1 MKIAKQ
7 LKDTNIAEYVLYM
20 FQLED
25 TLRAFDCDADR
36 VATKYVARF
45 DWSSEEK
52 QAEQE
57 WLTWLCL
64 MMHEE
69 GKTQRGHL
77 QSNLGAISLLTDLHQ
92 QLLDSPKQAF
102 YAAAYYKA
110 LPFIVEYRRKSHGE
124 DEEELVNCFDMLYA
138 VMLLRLQKREISRGT
153 QEALDAVSKLIA
165 LLADAWRK
173 ERDGELDL

>member
-7 LKDTNIAEYVLYM
+7 LKETNIAEYVLYM

-25 TLRAFDCDADR
+25 TLRAYDCDPERIANEYI
-36 VATKYVARF
+36 VRF
-45 DWSSEEK
+45 DWSPEELR
-52 QAEQE
+52 AEEE

-64 MMHEE
+64 MMREE
-69 GKTQRGHL
+69 GKTKGGHL
-77 QSNLGAISLLTDLHQ
+77 QSNLGTISLLTDLHQ

-102 YAAAYYKA
+102 YTAAYYKA
-110 LPFIVEYRRKSHGE
+110 LPFIVEYRQKSHGE
-124 DEEELVNCFDMLYA
+124 DNPELQNCFDMLYA

-153 QEALDAVSKLIA
+153 QEALTAVSQLIA

-173 ERDGELDL
+173 EREGELDL